1 MGNSPWT
8 FFVCFGVSLLPVLAV
23 VIVWMFFRS
32 AVRSGVRQGAP
43 KPSDPVI
50 VAPPAAPVIT
60 EAQIREIVRDEIRR
74 LRAAR
79 GSAGPSSGS
88 PR

>member
-1 MGNSPWT
+1 MDNGPGPYL
-8 FFVCFGVSLLPVLAV
+8 VCIAV
-23 VIVWMFFRS
+23 VALPLLLVAVVWMFFRS
-32 AVRSGVRQGAP
+32 AVRSGVQQGSP
-43 KPSDPVI
+43 KLI
-50 VAPPAAPVIT
+50 APPAAPAIT

-88 PR
+88 PG

>member
-1 MGNSPWT
+1 M
-8 FFVCFGVSLLPVLAV
+8 FDSLGSSLFCGAIFALPFLIILV
-23 VIVWMFFRS
+23 VWVFFRS
-32 AVRSGVRQGAP
+32 AVRSGVQQGSP
-43 KPSDPVI
+43 KL